1 MKRAVNTYQGL
12 SSDLAYD
19 SIGKG
24 LYIDA
29 LDIRITTDTGQ
40 SQGAISNVKGNLRYF
55 DLPTAATEATTWQ
68 PLTVNGTIEII
79 GATSIRNM
87 IILFLTDDSDSNGWI
102 YTVEYDEIDKSF
114 LSLDFRY
121 KNNELNFSKK
131 HPIEAIGRFE
141 SDCIQRA
148 YWTDYNN
155 YFRSVNLL
163 DPNLWTL
170 PIGLIDGFPNIKYQ
184 QPLLKKVLTGGSLL
198 AGTHQYAYRLITSDG
213 KETLISP
220 PSNLI
225 HTTDDSEI
233 NRSPEYNGT
242 NEGVNTNKAHEILI
256 NTSDYNDFENIELI
270 NIFHSNYT
278 GITEVFSIEIKAIS
292 GLAEI
297 VFIHS
302 GDEESII
309 PLDLFEYTVK
319 QYPFKTYK
327 TATNFDNSLV
337 IANIKNSEFDI
348 QTLLG
353 ENESFESRTERY
365 NSNSVLPFPLTGSPS
380 EIDEKKLNNAFNVST
395 VNSTLSNPL
404 DGYNMDAHWDAS
416 WHTDKQYKY
425 KSNGTTLGG
434 DGPNISYEFHLEPY
448 IIDGSNGPGYANLYP
463 GPYTSHD
470 LNDGY
475 GTYANTAL
483 DSLASPFYSGL
494 MRGYKRG
501 ETYRFGIIF
510 YNKKG
515 ESSFVEYIGDI
526 KFPDISDENDNETI
540 PGSNI
545 KFFPI
550 SRQTI
555 TPNSNDRKTD
565 AYAMGIK
572 FNIDFSSCPILE
584 SKIESYQIVRV
595 KRKINES
602 RRLCTGIMK
611 TFGKHDIESNRTNK
625 STDNGFNLKPN
636 GDKENVLHLFPWTR
650 HNDSSYILGGTSP
663 DGPKTKAG
671 CNGNFFTINDEYRS
685 NPEIPNPYDPAK
697 DATGEQKI
705 MGSFLSMY
713 SPDISYNFAETRN
726 SITADSMLLIT
737 GRYRDFFS
745 TTQTNGIDLKFGNSQ
760 TTYPGN
766 DPVPNMNIYSDD
778 KAWYG
783 YSTKVTGPSGSD
795 EERLGEIRDMR
806 RTLRTVSQVDKESI
820 APGAGYN
827 LPFQRGV
834 EYVKQLKDF
843 NIVDFTTNNKPNN
856 SNEPIGF
863 KLGPYQGFNESGN
876 SDAPEPWHLR
886 NFYIYLDNEYQGIN
900 DLETNN
906 RGTNV
911 SLPGVINYGNKA
923 PASIAKGATGL
934 TGSIKIP
941 TIDPYTGIAIT
952 GLISAKNHFRSGRV
966 LDLELPIE
974 NSNGAT
980 SIPENFVTSKLEK
993 TLTNQPSNLINENYR
1008 NADLNSTPIMDI
1020 LVPRLEV
1027 YGGYTPNAL
1036 VANTFIVASPI
1047 ISKENLNPTI
1057 FGGDIFITS
1066 FTFQEQAA
1074 WINQKYYDPGGLNG
1088 NSSNAFQQYRHNYSV
1103 TTAMFMESRVNVEL
1117 AYGSTLK
1124 TGVEFTANG
1133 GPNGIIHEHWR
1144 QESDNSSTDF
1154 GKSSFMYFNTYN
1166 NVYSIENNDV
1176 VFFVKPLNLEID
1188 CDIND
1193 TRAYLSN
1200 VKINSETVDS
1210 WTKFG
1215 IANFY
1220 DIDDYGPINKIINYK
1235 DNVYYFQDTAV
1246 GKYSINPRAV
1256 TSTDDGIPTE
1266 LGSSKGFQDHTYI
1279 SNKYGSIHQWAVV
1292 DSDTGIYY
1300 FDGIH
1305 NKIFKIGESNAPIS
1319 EMKGNHSFL
1328 KNLKGDISLRKE
1340 NDGDN
1345 PILRKGVHASRDL
1358 INNEI
1363 IFTFLGLK
1371 DNPLKADS
1379 LVFDEVANQFSSR
1392 YSAVPSIYVEN
1403 KDIILSP
1410 DPLNPGVIYQNGTGQ
1425 WGNFYN
1431 NVTETSIKL
1440 VLNDNSDINKVL
1452 RFIEFNSI
1460 VRDDNKLIDRF
1471 VTITAF
1477 KVTTEYQ
1484 TTNKIDF
1491 STGRIKR
1498 KFDKWRLKIPRDAT
1512 GVMNTQRLRST
1523 HFILTLYFDN
1533 TQNKELILNR
1543 IMYYYDEQSF

>member
-1 MKRAVNTYQGL
+1 MKRAINTYQGL

-40 SQGAISNVKGNLRYF
+40 SQGAISNVKGNLKYF
-55 DLPTAATEATTWQ
+55 DLPTAATEATTLQ

-87 IILFLTDDSDSNGWI
+87 IILFLADDSDSNGWI
-102 YTVEYDEIDKSF
+102 YTVEYEEINKSF
-114 LSLDFRY
+114 LNLDFKY
-121 KNNELNFSKK
+121 KSDELYFSKK
-131 HPIEAIGRFE
+131 WPIEAVGRFE
-141 SDCIQRA
+141 SDCIQRV

-155 YFRSVNLL
+155 YFRSVNLM
-163 DPNLWTL
+163 DPNLLNL
-170 PIGLIDGFPNIKYQ
+170 PVGLIDGFPNIKYQ

-198 AGTHQYAYRLITSDG
+198 SGTHQYAYRLITLDG

-220 PSNLI
+220 PGNLI

-242 NEGVNTNKAHEILI
+242 TEGTNTNKAHEILI
-256 NTSDYNDFENIELI
+256 NTSDYSDFENIELI
-270 NIFHSNYT
+270 NIFYNNYT
-278 GITEVFSIEIKAIS
+278 GITEVFSIEVKAINN
-292 GLAEI
+292 LNEI

-353 ENESFESRTERY
+353 ENESFESRTGRY
-365 NSNSVLPFPLTGSPS
+365 NSNSILPFPLTGNPT
-380 EIDEKKLNNAFNVST
+380 EIDEKILKNAFNVST
-395 VNSTLSNPL
+395 VDSTLANPL
-404 DGYNMDAHWDAS
+404 DGYNMDAHWNTS

-425 KSNGTTLGG
+425 KLNGTTLGG
-434 DGPNISYEFHLEPY
+434 DGPNISYEFHLESY

-463 GPYTSHD
+463 GPYTSHNF
-470 LNDGY
+470 NDGY

-526 KFPDISDENDNETI
+526 KFPDISDENDTETI
-540 PGSNI
+540 SGSNI
-545 KFFPI
+545 KFFPV
-550 SRQTI
+550 SRQTV
-555 TPNSNDRKTD
+555 TPNSNDRKTE

-572 FNIDFSSCPILE
+572 FNIDFNSCPILE
-584 SKIESYQIVRV
+584 SKIESYQIVRLE
-595 KRKINES
+595 RKIKES

-611 TFGKHDIESNRTNK
+611 TFGQHGIESNRNSK
-625 STDNGFNLKPN
+625 SYDNGFNLKPN
-636 GDKENVLHLFPWTR
+636 EDKENVLHLFPWTR
-650 HNDSSYILGGTSP
+650 HNDSSYLPIGSSP

-685 NPEIPNPYDPAK
+685 NPNIPAAYDPNT

-705 MGSFLSMY
+705 MGSFLTMY
-713 SPDISYNFAETRN
+713 SPDISYNFPEIRN
-726 SITADSMLLIT
+726 SITQDSLLLIT

-745 TTQTNGIDLKFGNSQ
+745 TTENLIDLKFGNTQNPSF
-760 TTYPGN
+760 PEN
-766 DPVPNMNIYSDD
+766 DPVSNMNVYSDD

-806 RTLRTVSQVDKESI
+806 RTLRTVSQVDKEST
-820 APGAGYN
+820 AVAGYD

-834 EYVKQLKDF
+834 EYVKQLKSF
-843 NIVDFTTNNKPNN
+843 NIVDFTANNKPNN

-863 KLGPYQGFNESGN
+863 KLGPYQGFNSSGDSN
-876 SDAPEPWHLR
+876 LPEEWYLR

-906 RGTNV
+906 RDIPV
-911 SLPGVINYGNKA
+911 PGGLNYGNKA
-923 PASIAKGATGL
+923 PSSIAKGATGL
-934 TGSIKIP
+934 TASIKIP
-941 TIDPYTGIAIT
+941 TIDPYTGILIT
-952 GLISAKNHFRSGRV
+952 TSISAKNHFRSGRV
-966 LDLELPIE
+966 LDVETPIE
-974 NSNGAT
+974 NSNGAI
-980 SIPENFVTSKLEK
+980 SIPQNFVTSKVEK
-993 TLTNQPSNLINENYR
+993 TLTNQPPNLINENYR
-1008 NADLNSTPIMDI
+1008 NADLNSTPILDI
-1020 LVPRLEV
+1020 LVPRLEI

-1036 VANTFIVASPI
+1036 VANSFIAASPV
-1047 ISKENLNPTI
+1047 ISKENNNPII

-1074 WINQKYYDPGGLNG
+1074 WINEKYFDSGGLNG
-1088 NSSNAFQQYRHNYSV
+1088 NSGKAFQRYKHNYSV

-1124 TGVEFTANG
+1124 TGVELTANG
-1133 GPNGIIHEHWR
+1133 GSNGIIHERWR
-1144 QESDNSSTDF
+1144 QESNNSSTDF
-1154 GKSSFMYFNTYN
+1154 GKSSFMYSNTYN
-1166 NVYSIENNDV
+1166 NVYSIENNNV
-1176 VFFVKPLNLEID
+1176 VFFVKPLNLEVD

-1220 DIDDYGPINKIINYK
+1220 DVDDYGPINKIINYK

-1266 LGSSKGFQDHTYI
+1266 LGSSKGFQDHAYI
-1279 SNKYGSIHQWAVV
+1279 SNKYGSMHQWAVI
-1292 DSDTGIYY
+1292 DSDAGIYY

-1305 NKIFKIGESNAPIS
+1305 KKIFKISESNLPLS
-1319 EMKGNHSFL
+1319 EIKGNHSFL
-1328 KNLKGDISLRKE
+1328 KNLTGDILLRKE

-1363 IFTFLGLK
+1363 IFTFLGLE
-1371 DNPLKADS
+1371 NQLLKADS
-1379 LVFDEVANQFSSR
+1379 LVFDEAANNFSSR
-1392 YSAVPSIYVEN
+1392 YSAIPSIYIEN

-1410 DPLNPGVIYQNGTGQ
+1410 DPNNPTAIYQNGTGL
-1425 WGNFYN
+1425 WGSFYDK
-1431 NVTETSIKL
+1431 VTEASIKL

-1460 VRDDNKLIDRF
+1460 VRDDNKLIDRS

-1543 IMYYYDEQSF
+1543 IMYYYNEQSF